1 MKKLV
6 SMIAALMICAVF
18 MVSCGGNETPTQV
31 VEKFYKAM
39 TTGDINTIKAVTEGL
54 SEEAYAEFQEEAKRP
69 ETQKISIKIISE
81 QIAPDGKTATVK
93 AKLLLDGQE
102 IEDEEIKLVK
112 IGTNKLMIILLA
124 DNGMVKETVINNED
138 NIPDQNIE
146 IFNN

>member
-112 IGTNKLMIILLA
+112 RDSGWKMIE
-124 DNGMVKETVINNED
+124 G
-138 NIPDQNIE
+138 
-146 IFNN
+146 